1 MITLKV
7 IVLIWTILM
16 STYALVGKIT
26 GTGVFGTL
34 IIKLLSLVTLIYS
47 GYELIRMLP

>member
-7 IVLIWTILM
+7 IALVWTILM
-16 STYALVGKIT
+16 STYALVAKINGT
-26 GTGVFGTL
+26 GTLGTL

-47 GYELIRMLP
+47 GYELLQMLP